1 MTRQIRI
8 TRSDIRGS
16 TPSEIRTVLRPV
28 GNWHF
33 LHALDIVQKGDLYRC
48 LPDDESECDDAIF
61 ITGWSPIHDGSSLIG
76 KAYHEVDSQLEIIRP
91 VSEQGTSY
99 PIYDIDEE
107 TEDA

>member
-48 LPDDESECDDAIF
+48 LPDDESECEAAMF
-61 ITGWSPIHDGSSLIG
+61 VTGWSPLSGNSPLIG
-76 KAYHEVDSQLEIIRP
+76 CAYHEVNEALEIIRA
-91 VSEQGTSY
+91 VDGQGTAY